1 MKKLTQ
7 KLKKITRV
15 LFGRT
20 AFVIIAILMQFAFFF
35 ILINWLYRYS
45 VLIHLLFVLLGM
57 FVVIHIFNEDT
68 NSAFKMAWIIPVL
81 IIPIFGTMIYVFVN
95 LQLGTKIMRSRLAS
109 IDKQLYEKA
118 KTSDAVLEKLKSELH
133 GERGLASYLHNA
145 GDFPAYYDNDIEFFP
160 LGEFKFEEMKKQLMA
175 AEKFIFMEYFI
186 VTDSYMWRSILDI
199 LKLKASQGVEVRFMY
214 DGMCSLAL
222 LPYGYYKELENM
234 GIKSRPF
241 SQIKPVLSTVQNNR
255 DHRKILIVDGKTA
268 FTGGINLADE
278 YIDKL
283 DRFGHWKDTAVM
295 VKGDAVKSFTYMFLK
310 MWNVAGKKDRIE
322 QEEIDNYIINF
333 DKGECLNDF
342 DLKNEL
348 IRSNGYVIPYGD
360 SPFSSERIGKRVYID
375 ILNRAQRYVHIMT
388 PYLILDDEMIAA
400 LRYCAARGVETTI
413 IMPHIPDKVYA
424 YLLARTYYPELIK
437 HGVNIYEY
445 TPGFVHAKE
454 FISDDCR
461 ATVGTVNLDFR
472 SLYLHFE
479 CGAYIYKNDVV
490 ADIEN
495 DYQKTLE
502 KCQKI
507 TEEDCKKYP
516 WHKKLIGQI
525 LRLLAPLM

>member
-1 MKKLTQ
+1 MKKSTQ

-109 IDKQLYEKA
+109 IDKQLHEKA

-133 GERGLASYLHNA
+133 GELGLASYLHNA

-283 DRFGHWKDTAVM
+283 DRFGHWKDNAIKIT
-295 VKGDAVKSFTYMFLK
+295 GDAVSGYTSMFLQ
-310 MWNVAGKKDRIE
+310 MWNTSINKVKEDNYDKYINSVSDGDFKEGDGYIIPFADSPLKKDRFGE
-322 QEEIDNYIINF
+322 TMYINN
-333 DKGECLNDF
+333 LNLAKD
-342 DLKNEL
+342 
-348 IRSNGYVIPYGD
+348 
-360 SPFSSERIGKRVYID
+360 
-375 ILNRAQRYVHIMT
+375 YVHIMT
-388 PYLILDDEMIAA
+388 PYLVLGTNMMQALKFAA
-400 LRYCAARGVETTI
+400 KRGVDVKI
-413 IMPHIPDKVYA
+413 ILPHIPDKPYA
-424 YLLARTYYPELIK
+424 FWLAGTYYRELLGA
-437 HGVNIYEY
+437 GVKIYEY
-445 TPGFVHAKE
+445 TPGFVHSKMS
-454 FISDDCR
+454 ISDDKR
-461 ATVGTVNLDFR
+461 AIIGTINHDYR
-472 SLYLHFE
+472 SLYLHYE
-479 CGAYIYKNDVV
+479 CAAYLVDVPQIKDMESDFVHTLSLCEEVTEDTIKNRSLVTRILGRV
-490 ADIEN
+490 IR
-495 DYQKTLE
+495 
-502 KCQKI
+502 
-507 TEEDCKKYP
+507 
-516 WHKKLIGQI
+516 LI
-525 LRLLAPLM
+525 APLL

>member
-1 MKKLTQ
+1 MKKSTQ

-109 IDKQLYEKA
+109 IDKQLHEKA
-118 KTSDAVLEKLKSELH
+118 KTSDAVLEKLESELH

-268 FTGGINLADE
+268 FDAMRAGDKSGKAVVDEYLNYLGCGLTNVVNTFQPEMLLIGGGICKEGDYLTKPLEE
-278 YIDKL
+278 YIKRESYCINPERSTVLGICKL
-283 DRFGHWKDTAVM
+283 GNDAGIVGAANLYRLKD
-295 VKGDAVKSFTYMFLK
+295 
-310 MWNVAGKKDRIE
+310 
-322 QEEIDNYIINF
+322 
-333 DKGECLNDF
+333 
-342 DLKNEL
+342 
-348 IRSNGYVIPYGD
+348 
-360 SPFSSERIGKRVYID
+360 
-375 ILNRAQRYVHIMT
+375 
-388 PYLILDDEMIAA
+388 
-400 LRYCAARGVETTI
+400 
-413 IMPHIPDKVYA
+413 
-424 YLLARTYYPELIK
+424 
-437 HGVNIYEY
+437 
-445 TPGFVHAKE
+445 
-454 FISDDCR
+454 
-461 ATVGTVNLDFR
+461 
-472 SLYLHFE
+472 
-479 CGAYIYKNDVV
+479 
-490 ADIEN
+490 
-495 DYQKTLE
+495 
-502 KCQKI
+502 
-507 TEEDCKKYP
+507 
-516 WHKKLIGQI
+516 
-525 LRLLAPLM
+525 

>member
-1 MKKLTQ
+1 MKKSTQ

-95 LQLGTKIMRSRLAS
+95 LQLGTKIMRSRLAA
-109 IDKQLYEKA
+109 IDKQLHEKA

-255 DHRKILIVDGKTA
+255 DHRKILIVERGPPA
-268 FTGGINLADE
+268 L
-278 YIDKL
+278 
-283 DRFGHWKDTAVM
+283 
-295 VKGDAVKSFTYMFLK
+295 FLS
-310 MWNVAGKKDRIE
+310 
-322 QEEIDNYIINF
+322 Q
-333 DKGECLNDF
+333 
-342 DLKNEL
+342 
-348 IRSNGYVIPYGD
+348 SGY
-360 SPFSSERIGKRVYID
+360 SSSSV
-375 ILNRAQRYVHIMT
+375 
-388 PYLILDDEMIAA
+388 
-400 LRYCAARGVETTI
+400 C
-413 IMPHIPDKVYA
+413 
-424 YLLARTYYPELIK
+424 
-437 HGVNIYEY
+437 
-445 TPGFVHAKE
+445 
-454 FISDDCR
+454 
-461 ATVGTVNLDFR
+461 
-472 SLYLHFE
+472 
-479 CGAYIYKNDVV
+479 
-490 ADIEN
+490 
-495 DYQKTLE
+495 
-502 KCQKI
+502 
-507 TEEDCKKYP
+507 
-516 WHKKLIGQI
+516 
-525 LRLLAPLM
+525 

>member
-1 MKKLTQ
+1 MKKSTQ

-109 IDKQLYEKA
+109 IDKQLHEKA
-118 KTSDAVLEKLKSELH
+118 KTSDAVLEKLESELH

-160 LGEFKFEEMKKQLMA
+160 LGKFKFEEMKKQLMA

-234 GIKSRPF
+234 GIKV
-241 SQIKPVLSTVQNNR
+241 IMLTGDNE
-255 DHRKILIVDGKTA
+255 KTA
-268 FTGGINLADE
+268 KAIGHKAGVDQVIAGVLPQGKESTIRELTEYGNTVMVGDGINDAPALTRANIGIAIGAGAD
-278 YIDKL
+278 I
-283 DRFGHWKDTAVM
+283 AM
-295 VKGDAVKSFTYMFLK
+295 DA
-310 MWNVAGKKDRIE
+310 A
-322 QEEIDNYIINF
+322 
-333 DKGECLNDF
+333 
-342 DLKNEL
+342 
-348 IRSNGYVIPYGD
+348 
-360 SPFSSERIGKRVYID
+360 
-375 ILNRAQRYVHIMT
+375 
-388 PYLILDDEMIAA
+388 
-400 LRYCAARGVETTI
+400 
-413 IMPHIPDKVYA
+413 
-424 YLLARTYYPELIK
+424 
-437 HGVNIYEY
+437 
-445 TPGFVHAKE
+445 
-454 FISDDCR
+454 
-461 ATVGTVNLDFR
+461 
-472 SLYLHFE
+472 
-479 CGAYIYKNDVV
+479 DVV
-490 ADIEN
+490 DR
-495 DYQKTLE
+495 KST
-502 KCQKI
+502 
-507 TEEDCKKYP
+507 
-516 WHKKLIGQI
+516 
-525 LRLLAPLM
+525 RLNSSHT

>member
-1 MKKLTQ
+1 MKKSTQ

-109 IDKQLYEKA
+109 IDKQLHEKA
-118 KTSDAVLEKLKSELH
+118 KTSDVVLEKLKSELH

-255 DHRKILIVDGKTA
+255 DHRKILVIDGNVA
-268 FTGGINLADE
+268 FTGGINIADE
-278 YIDKL
+278 YINEIE
-283 DRFGHWKDTAVM
+283 RFGYWKDTGIRMKGAAVW
-295 VKGDAVKSFTYMFLK
+295 SFTCMFLE
-310 MWNVAGKKDRIE
+310 MW
-322 QEEIDNYIINF
+322 NYIINSTEDYEKF
-333 DKGECLNDF
+333 RPDADYVAK
-342 DLKNEL
+342 
-348 IRSNGYVIPYGD
+348 IPSVGYVQPYSDTPLDHENTG
-360 SPFSSERIGKRVYID
+360 ENVYMNI
-375 ILNRAQRYVHIMT
+375 INSAQKYAYIFT
-388 PYLILDDEMIAA
+388 PYLIIDHEMLVSLQNAA
-400 LRYCAARGVETTI
+400 KRGVDVRIVT
-413 IMPHIPDKVYA
+413 PGIPDKKFV
-424 YLLARTYYPELIK
+424 YLLTQADYGVLIES
-437 HGVNIYEY
+437 GVRRENRKAVIDKIAACVILQSY
-445 TPGFVHAKE
+445 
-454 FISDDCR
+454 
-461 ATVGTVNLDFR
+461 LD
-472 SLYLHFE
+472 
-479 CGAYIYKNDVV
+479 YIANNN
-490 ADIEN
+490 AGE
-495 DYQKTLE
+495 Q
-502 KCQKI
+502 
-507 TEEDCKKYP
+507 
-516 WHKKLIGQI
+516 
-525 LRLLAPLM
+525 